1 MTCTKMR
8 PSYDPSGVIF
18 SSLTFNIT
26 SAGISADAIL
36 KTTIKMKELK
46 ITQLGS

>member
-1 MTCTKMR
+1 MR

-18 SSLTFNIT
+18 SSLTFMVIFNIT